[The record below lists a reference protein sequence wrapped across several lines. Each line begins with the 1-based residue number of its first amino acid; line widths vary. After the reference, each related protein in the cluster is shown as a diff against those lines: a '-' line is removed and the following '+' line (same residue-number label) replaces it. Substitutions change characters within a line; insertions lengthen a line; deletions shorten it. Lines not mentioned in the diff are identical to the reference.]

1 MASKFCKKCSSLI
14 YSEGR
19 YVAYPT
25 CNKCGTSVFDPA
37 AANTR
42 IPMAANTMV
51 NGRMAHITERVP
63 LPLPMRVNTSA
74 TGSMAKST
82 DKEPY
87 LLPTEKLGTV
97 FF

>member
-1 MASKFCKKCSSLI
+1 
-14 YSEGR
+14 
-19 YVAYPT
+19 
-25 CNKCGTSVFDPA
+25 
-37 AANTR
+37 
-42 IPMAANTMV
+42 
-51 NGRMAHITERVP
+51 MAHITERAP